1 MKKRKKAPQC
11 SLTVCLRSS
20 RWERKNQLADRQ
32 NFTPAWHRLT
42 TAKHAGKP
50 ISTDLEAK
58 LQLVTVALSFLYR
71 NRRSVWNKT
80 PDQLRQLREQH
91 AQRARDVLAAHP
103 ELRATPLVDGDHQ
116 HQPAANGSRR
126 AAEGTTTSTFTTTTM
141 TTSEL
146 ELDAR
151 HARALRGLRIPETRQ
166 IMDRDRIMPLL
177 DVLPEFM
184 QLCILAES
192 LLNLNATAW
201 EVAAQFML
209 QAVLEQYLI
218 FGRQPHNTQDEA
230 FAWDLPAENWPEIR
244 AKYLGFFR
252 PTHGNGQGQGQQ
264 RALSPAEAL
273 PLFPALEFEAAVI
286 KFLKDLLG
294 ALKEP
299 VLRKVEMGRV
309 PELESI
315 LAGT

>member
-1 MKKRKKAPQC
+1 M
-11 SLTVCLRSS
+11 
-20 RWERKNQLADRQ
+20 
-32 NFTPAWHRLT
+32 
-42 TAKHAGKP
+42 
-50 ISTDLEAK
+50 
-58 LQLVTVALSFLYR
+58 TVALTFLYR

-80 PDQLRQLREQH
+80 PTQLRRLREQH

-103 ELRATPLVDGDHQ
+103 ELRVTPLVNGDHQ
-116 HQPAANGSRR
+116 HQPATSEVRG
-126 AAEGTTTSTFTTTTM
+126 AAEETSASTTM
-141 TTSEL
+141 TASEL

-151 HARALRGLRIPETRQ
+151 HARSLRSLRIPETRQ

-184 QLCILAES
+184 QLCVLAES

-218 FGRQPHNTQDEA
+218 FGRPPNDTQDEA
-230 FAWDLPAENWPEIR
+230 FAWNLPAVNWPEIR
-244 AKYLGFFR
+244 AKYLDFFR
-252 PTHGNGQGQGQQ
+252 PTSRGTGRGQGQ
-264 RALSPAEAL
+264 RPALSPAEAL
-273 PLFPALEFEAAVI
+273 PLFPAVEFEAAVI

-294 ALKEP
+294 ALKTP
-299 VLRKVEMGRV
+299 VLRKVEMGRW

-315 LAGT
+315 LEGT